1 LIEEF
6 KNIPDKSAKSF
17 KGGGGGGGIK
27 EKMKEIFK
35 DFLRDAEAVK
45 KNQDT
50 IYFK

>member
-6 KNIPDKSAKSF
+6 KNIPDKSAKSLI
-17 KGGGGGGGIK
+17 KGGGGGIK